1 MAIIRDDNEF
11 KNKNVNVGGGASQL
25 GGGYSSGGGSATG
38 PQAGNVPSSSWTN
51 IQEYLGNAGQG
62 APIAEGM
69 SGEVETQ
76 GMDVQ
81 KGIQG
86 WENDVGNQ
94 IIQGTP
100 TFDEG
105 IAKANNLP
113 TAPKV
118 EYGGPTDPTKT
129 TGYQGLRDSS
139 DALTK
144 KANELGSWS
153 GIQGYLKGT
162 VKGPYTQGMSNY
174 DTLLA
179 QTSGGDLMGR
189 TKAKYNQTGKQIDTA
204 ASNLSTAA
212 KNAGYQANAVQGQW
226 NDYTAKI
233 NADAKA
239 ATDKAAQ
246 EGALKNMNAGIAQ
259 QWILPGTEKPL
270 EDLTKINQDIAAK
283 NNESAFYSK
292 QRQDA
297 ADAAE
302 RKKIEENRKRGG
314 GLTMPE
320 PLEDLRYGLKGVGKE
335 AKNVGDGISKG
346 FKKLRRAF

>member
-62 APIAEGM
+62 APIAQGM

-81 KGIQG
+81 KGITG
-86 WENDVGNQ
+86 WESGVGNQ

-139 DALTK
+139 DALTE
-144 KANELGSWS
+144 KANQLGSWS
-153 GIQGYLKGT
+153 GIQGYLQGT
-162 VKGPYTQGMSNY
+162 VKGPYSQGMSNY

-189 TKAKYNQTGKQIDTA
+189 TKAKYNKTGKQLDTA
-204 ASNLSTAA
+204 TSNLGNAITAA
-212 KNAGYQANAVQGQW
+212 KTQSDLVNDQWKKAGEAN
-226 NDYTAKI
+226 TARLS
-233 NADAKA
+233 
-239 ATDKAAQ
+239 TLAQ
-246 EGALKNMNAGIAQ
+246 EDALKNLNANIAKTYT
-259 QWILPGTEKPL
+259 PPPVA
-270 EDLTKINQDIAAK
+270 DLTKINQDIAAK

>member
-86 WENDVGNQ
+86 WESDVGNQ
-94 IIQGTP
+94 IKAGTP

-105 IAKANNLP
+105 IAKANIVGGNAV
-113 TAPKV
+113 APKV

-129 TGYQGLRDSS
+129 TGYQGLRSAS
-139 DALTK
+139 DALTE
-144 KANELGSWS
+144 KANKLGSWS

-162 VKGPYTQGMSNY
+162 AKGPYTQGMSNY

-179 QTSGGDLMGR
+179 KAGGGDVMGR
-189 TKAKYNQTGKQIDTA
+189 TKAKYNQTGKQLDTA
-204 ASNLSTAA
+204 SSNLATAA
-212 KNAGYQANAVQGQW
+212 KNAGYQTDAVQQQW
-226 NDYTAKI
+226 NDYTSKA

-239 ATDKAAQ
+239 ATDRAAQ
-246 EGALKNMNAGIAQ
+246 EEALKNINSGIAQ
-259 QWILPGTEKPL
+259 QWNLPGTAKPL

-283 NNESAFYSK
+283 NNESAFYAQQK
-292 QRQDA
+292 AA
-297 ADAAE
+297 ADAAAAAAKRQE
-302 RKKIEENRKRGG
+302 DEQKKKRSTLSDPIKATGG
-314 GLTMPE
+314 
-320 PLEDLRYGLKGVGKE
+320 
-335 AKNVGDGISKG
+335 AISGG
-346 FKKLRRAF
+346 FKKLKKGLNL

>member
-62 APIAEGM
+62 APIAQGM

-118 EYGGPTDPTKT
+118 EYVGPTDPTKT

-139 DALTK
+139 DALTE
-144 KANELGSWS
+144 KANQLGSWS
-153 GIQGYLKGT
+153 GIQGYLQGT
-162 VKGPYTQGMSNY
+162 VKGPYSQGMSNY

-179 QTSGGDLMGR
+179 KTSGGDLMGR
-189 TKAKYNQTGKQIDTA
+189 TKAKYNQTGKQLDTA

-226 NDYTAKI
+226 NDYTDKI

-246 EGALKNMNAGIAQ
+246 EDALKNINAGIAKKFEQ
-259 QWILPGTEKPL
+259 PTHNYGQITQDPEQSWNPDWSSSDKRSYL
-270 EDLTKINQDIAAK
+270 EDQANKGKDTTVADFLAGRPNKITAATP
-283 NNESAFYSK
+283 
-292 QRQDA
+292 
-297 ADAAE
+297 
-302 RKKIEENRKRGG
+302 KKTVTPYKR
-314 GLTMPE
+314 
-320 PLEDLRYGLKGVGKE
+320 
-335 AKNVGDGISKG
+335 A
-346 FKKLRRAF
+346 

>member
-86 WENDVGNQ
+86 WENDVSNQ
-94 IIQGTP
+94 IIGSTPMFGETAFNDVASGKTPATSSPGT
-100 TFDEG
+100 
-105 IAKANNLP
+105 
-113 TAPKV
+113 
-118 EYGGPTDPTKT
+118 YQGPTDPTKT
-129 TGYQGLRDSS
+129 AGYGGILKSS
-139 DALTK
+139 QDLTD
-144 KANELGSWS
+144 KANRLGEWS
-153 GIQGYLKGT
+153 GIQGYLKDT

-246 EGALKNMNAGIAQ
+246 EDALKNINAGIAKKFEQ
-259 QWILPGTEKPL
+259 PTHNYGQITQAPEQSWNPDWSSSDKRSYL
-270 EDLTKINQDIAAK
+270 EDQANKGKDTTVADFLAGRPNKITAATP
-283 NNESAFYSK
+283 
-292 QRQDA
+292 
-297 ADAAE
+297 
-302 RKKIEENRKRGG
+302 KKTVTPYKR
-314 GLTMPE
+314 
-320 PLEDLRYGLKGVGKE
+320 
-335 AKNVGDGISKG
+335 A
-346 FKKLRRAF
+346 

>member
-62 APIAEGM
+62 APIAQGM

-81 KGIQG
+81 KGITG
-86 WENDVGNQ
+86 WESDVGNQ

-118 EYGGPTDPTKT
+118 EYVGPTDPTKT

-139 DALTK
+139 DALTE
-144 KANELGSWS
+144 KANQLGSWS
-153 GIQGYLKGT
+153 GIQGYLQGT
-162 VKGPYTQGMSNY
+162 VKGPYSQGMSNY

-179 QTSGGDLMGR
+179 KTSGGDLMGR
-189 TKAKYNQTGKQIDTA
+189 TKAKYNQTGKQLDTA

-246 EGALKNMNAGIAQ
+246 EGALKNINAGIAQ
-259 QWILPGTEKPL
+259 QWNLPGTEKPL
-270 EDLTKINQDIAAK
+270 EDLTKINQDVAAK
-283 NNESAFYSK
+283 NNESAFYAQQK
-292 QRQDA
+292 AA
-297 ADAAE
+297 ADAAAAAAKRQE
-302 RKKIEENRKRGG
+302 DEQKKKRSTLHDPIKATGG
-314 GLTMPE
+314 
-320 PLEDLRYGLKGVGKE
+320 
-335 AKNVGDGISKG
+335 AISGG
-346 FKKLRRAF
+346 FKKLRSKF

>member
-62 APIAEGM
+62 APIAQGM

-81 KGIQG
+81 KGITG
-86 WENDVGNQ
+86 WESDVGNQ
-94 IIQGTP
+94 IIQGSP

-118 EYGGPTDPTKT
+118 EYVGPTDPTKT

-139 DALTK
+139 DALTE
-144 KANELGSWS
+144 KANQLGSWS
-153 GIQGYLKGT
+153 GIQGYLQGT
-162 VKGPYTQGMSNY
+162 VKGPYSQGMSNY

-179 QTSGGDLMGR
+179 KTSGGDLMGR
-189 TKAKYNQTGKQIDTA
+189 TKAKYNQTGKQLDTA

-246 EGALKNMNAGIAQ
+246 EDALKNMNAGIAKQ
-259 QWILPGTEKPL
+259 FEQPTHNYGQITQAPEQSWNPDWSSSDKRSYL
-270 EDLTKINQDIAAK
+270 EDQANKGKDTTVADFLAGRPNKITAATP
-283 NNESAFYSK
+283 
-292 QRQDA
+292 
-297 ADAAE
+297 
-302 RKKIEENRKRGG
+302 KKTVTPYKR
-314 GLTMPE
+314 
-320 PLEDLRYGLKGVGKE
+320 
-335 AKNVGDGISKG
+335 A
-346 FKKLRRAF
+346 

>member
-62 APIAEGM
+62 APIAQGM

-81 KGIQG
+81 KGITG
-86 WENDVGNQ
+86 WESDVGNQ

-118 EYGGPTDPTKT
+118 EYVGPTDPTKT

-139 DALTK
+139 DALTE
-144 KANELGSWS
+144 KANQLGSWS

-246 EGALKNMNAGIAQ
+246 EDALKNINAGIAKKFEQ
-259 QWILPGTEKPL
+259 PTHNYGQITQAPEQSWNPDWSSSDKRSYL
-270 EDLTKINQDIAAK
+270 EDQANKGKDTTVADFLAGRPNKITAATP
-283 NNESAFYSK
+283 
-292 QRQDA
+292 
-297 ADAAE
+297 
-302 RKKIEENRKRGG
+302 KKTVTPYKR
-314 GLTMPE
+314 
-320 PLEDLRYGLKGVGKE
+320 
-335 AKNVGDGISKG
+335 A
-346 FKKLRRAF
+346 